1 MRDPGE
7 IRVVAKSGAS
17 EYLDAPSV
25 RSLITRCVRSALR
38 GMSRLPNVYDV
49 DDVVQDVLIALWRR
63 QQRQGRPFTFSY
75 VAAAS
80 RAALIDCLRHGGAK
94 KRGSG
99 RTGEL
104 SQANEV
110 CEPGASVEDRLLA
123 DERLH
128 DLLIRLRSAVPHRTF
143 EAVRLRCV
151 EGASANEAGARLG
164 MSASGVNTAMH
175 RARRSVGR
183 ARRSPRPR
191 KGTVD
196 R

>member
-7 IRVVAKSGAS
+7 IRVLAKSGAS

-38 GMSRLPNVYDV
+38 GTSRLPPVYDV

-63 QQRQGRPFTFSY
+63 QQRHGRPFTLSY

-80 RAALIDCLRHGGAK
+80 RATLIDCLRRAGAK

-99 RTGEL
+99 KTGEL

-110 CEPGASVEDRLLA
+110 CEPGASIEDRLVA

-128 DLLIRLRSAVPHRTF
+128 DLLTRLRSAVPHRTF
-143 EAVRLRCV
+143 EAVRLRCID
-151 EGASANEAGARLG
+151 GASANEAGAHLG
-164 MSASGVNTAMH
+164 MSESGVNTAMF
-175 RARRSVGR
+175 RARRAVGG
-183 ARRSPRPR
+183 ARRSPGPR
-191 KGTVD
+191 RGEGD
-196 R
+196 Q